1 MKIRMIR
8 KTDQWNNEDFAA
20 GSRVFTIS
28 HVTEGKEQVPY
39 DIHFSDGEGRC
50 WRPSNGMLELLLRIW
65 GDDTNV
71 WAGRRV
77 QLFQDATVKIGR
89 DVVGGIRVRSIS
101 HINKPMS
108 PLITVSKGTK
118 KPYTVQPLAD
128 APAPAPNTLRDESGR
143 DWLSE
148 LTLAGDDL
156 EAIAALGKAASDAH
170 ANPAD
175 VAQIRARW
183 NELKGTNA

>member
-1 MKIRMIR
+1 MKIRIVR

-39 DIHFSDGEGRC
+39 DIHFTDGEGKC
-50 WRPSNGMLELLLRIW
+50 WRPSNGMLELLCHTW
-65 GDDTNV
+65 GDDTKV

-77 QLFQDATVKIGR
+77 ELFQDASVKIGR

-101 HINKPMS
+101 HIDKPMS
-108 PLITVSKGTK
+108 PLITVSRGTK
-118 KPYTVQPLAD
+118 KPYTVKPLVD
-128 APAPAPNTLRDESGR
+128 APAPAPTAPRDESGR
-143 DWLSE
+143 NWLSE

-156 EAIAALGKAASDAH
+156 EAVASLGKAATDAH
-170 ANPAD
+170 AAAGD
-175 VAQIRARW
+175 IAAIRARYDG
-183 NELKGTNA
+183 LKVSQ

>member
-1 MKIRMIR
+1 MKIQMIR

-28 HVTEGKEQVPY
+28 HVTEGKEQTPY
-39 DIHFSDGEGRC
+39 DIHFTDGDDKC
-50 WRPSNGMLELLLRIW
+50 WRPSNGMLEVLFRIW
-65 GDDTNV
+65 GDEAKA
-71 WAGRRV
+71 WAGHQV
-77 QLFQDATVKIGR
+77 ELYQDAAVKVGAM
-89 DVVGGIRVRSIS
+89 VTGGIRIRAIS
-101 HINKPMS
+101 HIDKPMS
-108 PLITVSKGTK
+108 PVITVSRGTR
-118 KPYTVQPLAD
+118 KPYTVKPLVNT
-128 APAPAPNTLRDESGR
+128 PAPAPTTLRDESGR
-143 DWLSE
+143 SWLTE

-156 EAIAALGKAASDAH
+156 EAVASLGKAASDAH